1 MFMSAPQAQKVMKNI
16 KSLNVSAD
24 LSLALPLVGE

>member
-1 MFMSAPQAQKVMKNI
+1 MPWLHSGTKKMKNI
-16 KSLNVSAD
+16 ESLNVSAD